1 MCLPPPMEA
10 NANSLFRRPFTLA
23 AVFIVCGLLS
33 TPLIQAQITVIGS
46 FNGANGWNPFSTLT
60 LSSNGSIL
68 YGMSG
73 AGVFSVSVSGGTPT
87 VLANFNGST
96 GGATNIGGL
105 TLIGSTLY
113 GNTNSSIF
121 SVPVGGGT
129 PTVIGSVVEPIGGLA
144 LSSNGSTFYG
154 ASRGGVSNGSVFS
167 LPVAGGSPAVLTS
180 FNGSNGSDPYGGL
193 TLSSDGS
200 KLFGSCNALGGG
212 GVGDVFSVPV
222 SGGSPTLLGNFNG
235 SNGANPYGGL
245 TLIGANL
252 YGTTSSGGTYHDGV
266 VYSVPVG
273 GGVITVLASFD
284 GPDGADPMAGLTLSS
299 DGTTLFGTTA
309 EGGQYGDGE
318 VFSVPVGGGTLG
330 IVASFDSTDGQ
341 EPWAGLTLS
350 PDGSTLYGST
360 LFGGANNDGVV
371 FSVPAVRGTPAG
383 PPAAPE
389 PRSALLLVTGLVLF
403 SARCRKRRS

>member
-1 MCLPPPMEA
+1 MVIGRAKPAIVRVLAVVAERLPP
-10 NANSLFRRPFTLA
+10 
-23 AVFIVCGLLS
+23 
-33 TPLIQAQITVIGS
+33 
-46 FNGANGWNPFSTLT
+46 
-60 LSSNGSIL
+60 
-68 YGMSG
+68 SG
-73 AGVFSVSVSGGTPT
+73 
-87 VLANFNGST
+87 
-96 GGATNIGGL
+96 
-105 TLIGSTLY
+105 
-113 GNTNSSIF
+113 
-121 SVPVGGGT
+121 
-129 PTVIGSVVEPIGGLA
+129 
-144 LSSNGSTFYG
+144 
-154 ASRGGVSNGSVFS
+154 
-167 LPVAGGSPAVLTS
+167 TS

-403 SARCRKRRS
+403 SARCRKRRSSRSGERPPNCPAPIDPRPISACERGHERRKGSKAGRPMGEALQKPFSQRSTSCPQRFA